1 MKKDVI
7 SDSDDY
13 KVEYNKNLY
22 KDKKEVKRI
31 IDSYNKDYNDVS
43 VISEVQRKCIKDDLK
58 DIN

>member
-7 SDSDDY
+7 SDSDNY

-31 IDSYNKDYNDVS
+31 INSYNKDYNDVY

>member
-7 SDSDDY
+7 SDSNDY

-22 KDKKEVKRI
+22 KNKKEVKRI

>member
-7 SDSDDY
+7 SDSNDY